1 MQILLVED
9 DAIMGEA
16 VVEALKE
23 ARYAVDWVHSGT
35 EAIAMLAIPRYDL
48 VLLDLR
54 LPGNDGFSVII
65 TLRGKGNTLPLLI
78 ITARDALEDRL
89 RGLDAGADDFVIAP
103 FDTTAWRAR
112 IRAVM
117 RRKEGH
123 CGPVLSNGII
133 RLDPASH
140 EACDVEKG
148 EVYRLSNREFALL
161 QALLIRPGTLLSRS
175 ELEEKIYGWGEE
187 IESNAV
193 EFFIHALRK
202 KFGSKAIKNVRGVG
216 WKVSGNA

>member
-1 MQILLVED
+1 MRILLVED

-23 ARYAVDWVHSGT
+23 ARYAVDWVRSGT

-54 LPGNDGFSVII
+54 LPGKDGFSVISS
-65 TLRGKGNTLPLLI
+65 LRDKGNTLPLLI

-103 FDTTAWRAR
+103 FDMTAWLAR